1 MPASRRRLKHVE
13 LRSASPPP
21 SEVLRGLLADLVR
34 ERQALRDQRASTSVL
49 EQNRLAIVHAQLELA
64 QTLVSEHTA
73 AVA

>member
-1 MPASRRRLKHVE
+1 
-13 LRSASPPP
+13 
-21 SEVLRGLLADLVR
+21 
-34 ERQALRDQRASTSVL
+34 VL